1 MSSQPTVPY
10 AKNALFAD
18 LPQELVREGDLIH
31 SRVVVAQ
38 GELIFDEGDAS
49 DFCYLV
55 ESGAV
60 HITKR
65 LRDGQ
70 SELLAT
76 IEAGEFFGELGLYD
90 SSPRSAR
97 ATAAAPTHL
106 VRVGKEA
113 FERLRHAAPL
123 QITATLAACSIERV
137 RQTNNRLIDE
147 LAAAGQLTRVG
158 ADLSVLTHNLR
169 APLATIKTA
178 ADVLARLTRED
189 SRGRVDPARFIAIV
203 ADTADKALEQI
214 DRLMARL
221 RGDVV
226 EERRLVRVDD
236 LLRDLSVLTAG
247 FVRGPG
253 VKYRD
258 DNCSYHGEVLLDRAE
273 VLAALANLVKN
284 AAEALPPEGGEV
296 AVSVA
301 AEGRDV
307 VFSVSDTG
315 TGIPAEMIPLL
326 FERNFSHGKAG
337 GTGLGL
343 SHVRDTAE
351 RHGGRVYVESEVGR
365 GTTVRMRLPDLLGEG
380 G

>member
-1 MSSQPTVPY
+1 MR
-10 AKNALFAD
+10 
-18 LPQELVREGDLIH
+18 QEGLIH
-31 SRVVVAQ
+31 SRVTVAP
-38 GELIFDEGDAS
+38 GEVIFDEGDPP
-49 DFCYLV
+49 DFCYLIGR
-55 ESGAV
+55 GAV

-65 LRDGQ
+65 LPGGDA
-70 SELLAT
+70 ELLAT
-76 IEAGEFFGELGLYD
+76 IQAGEFFGELGLYD

-106 VRVGKEA
+106 ARVSQEA

-123 QITATLAACSIERV
+123 QITATLAECTIERV

-178 ADVLARLTRED
+178 ADMLARLTRDE
-189 SRGRVDPARFIAIV
+189 SRARVDPSRFIDIV

-221 RGDVV
+221 RGEVV
-226 EERRLVRVDD
+226 EERQLVRIDD

-247 FVRGPG
+247 FVRGAG

-258 DNCSYHGEVLLDRAE
+258 DNCTYHGDVLIDRAE

-284 AAEALPPEGGEV
+284 AAEALPPDGGEV

-301 AEGRDV
+301 TEGRDI

-315 TGIPAEMIPLL
+315 SGIPAEVIPLL

-343 SHVRDTAE
+343 SHVRAIAE
-351 RHGGRVYVESEVGR
+351 KHGGRVYVESEVGR
-365 GTTVRMRLPDLLGEG
+365 GTTVRIRLPDLLNEPAEEAAPPDFVGEAEREAEAPS
-380 G
+380 